1 MNNSILNSPDALEAL
16 RQRKRTI
23 KKKLKASHEQMEETA
38 NYLTG
43 GSYTKAATKAQGIA
57 RFIVNGLVIY
67 RGFRLCSGIATSLH
81 SLFSP
86 RSRRR

>member
-1 MNNSILNSPDALEAL
+1 MNNSILNSPDALAAL
-16 RQRKRTI
+16 RQRKHAI
-23 KKKLKASHEQMEETA
+23 KKQLRASHEQMAETA

-43 GSYTKAATKAQGIA
+43 GSYSKATSKVQGIG
-57 RFIVNGLVIY
+57 RLVVNGLVIY
-67 RGFRLCSGIATSLH
+67 RGFRLCSSIATGLH